1 MVVGLGL
8 KTVSKLTRVGSPLRS
23 LLGAVSV
30 ASRFALT
37 LLAPIALAAA
47 PEKLLRVAGPLPSDA
62 SMRAA
67 VLKHLQ
73 RNDRA
78 LDRRKPFK
86 ILSGPTLA
94 TGNTFGGSIEQAWL
108 MCVVVNAEKTAP
120 SPRGIEGKALYLQRN
135 PGGELMVVPV
145 DNWQHSSPQC

>member
-1 MVVGLGL
+1 M
-8 KTVSKLTRVGSPLRS
+8 TRVGAYLRG
-23 LLGAVSV
+23 LMGAVGV
-30 ASRFALT
+30 ASRLALS

-78 LDRRKPFK
+78 LYTRKPFQ

-108 MCVVVNAEKTAP
+108 MCVVVNAEKIEP
-120 SPRGIEGKALYLQRN
+120 GPRGIEGKALYLQRN
-135 PGGELMVVPV
+135 PGGELVVVPV

>member
-1 MVVGLGL
+1 M
-8 KTVSKLTRVGSPLRS
+8 RVGACLRG
-23 LLGAVSV
+23 LMGAVGV
-30 ASRFALT
+30 ASRLALS

-47 PEKLLRVAGPLPSDA
+47 PERLLRIAGPLPSDA

-73 RNDRA
+73 RDDRA

-108 MCVVVNAEKTAP
+108 MCVVVNAEKIAP
-120 SPRGIEGKALYLQRN
+120 GPLEIEGKALYLQRSRT
-135 PGGELMVVPV
+135 GELVVVPIE
-145 DNWQHSSPQC
+145 NWKDSSPQC